1 MRALPLG
8 LLLFFSSSCF
18 ASYVTISTTS
28 LPSGTVGVSYS
39 ARIYASGGCTP
50 YRWWVSSG
58 SLPAGL
64 SAVKSSSTTSFLIY
78 GTPTTATAYG
88 FSVTVKGCGG
98 HLNTKSYSVNIKLAS
113 TQHVVALS
121 WAPSTSANITGYNVY
136 RATVSGGPYSWI
148 NSGGLVAATLYDDGT
163 VKSGTTYFYTV
174 TTVDSS
180 GVESGFSN
188 QVKAAVPY
196 P

>member
-1 MRALPLG
+1 MHSATSRCG
-8 LLLFFSSSCF
+8 LVPPETAASSCGE
-18 ASYVTISTTS
+18 AEVA
-28 LPSGTVGVSYS
+28 G
-39 ARIYASGGCTP
+39 GGCTP

-64 SAVKSSSTTSFLIY
+64 TAVKSSSTTSFLIY
-78 GTPTTATAYG
+78 GTPTTATING

-98 HLNTKSYSVNIKLAS
+98 HLNTKSDISIKVAS

-121 WAPSTSANITGYNVY
+121 WARSLSANITGYNVY
-136 RATVSGGPYSWI
+136 RATVSSGPYSRI
-148 NSGGLVAATLYDDGT
+148 NSGGLVAATLYDDGS

-174 TTVDSS
+174 TTINSS
-180 GVESGFSN
+180 GIESGFSN